1 MKKNFIVACAL
12 VSLIGTGAAQQVAS
26 QSNASVSSNTSVSTG
41 QSGANVQ
48 SDTNARTSNQTSIAP
63 AHEHSTKKHEHPSK
77 NAAMTTSGALSGG
90 TTVNAVLA
98 KPVDS
103 RKCKPGDQVVATA
116 SEDVKSDGKVVI
128 RKGSKLIGHVT
139 EVKAKG
145 EGEANSSLGLMFDRA
160 VLKSGEAVQ
169 MNSTIQALAA
179 GHSNAPEM
187 DDDMAGVGGGTVHS
201 AGSVRGGGGLL
212 GGVSST
218 ASGATGAV
226 ANAGGN
232 ATGAL
237 NSSLGSTAT
246 VGNGVGAALNSNS
259 TGVVGLKGLSLAGS
273 ASNATQGSVIT
284 STGKS
289 VHLDSG
295 TQMVLRVV
303 N

>member
-1 MKKNFIVACAL
+1 MKKSFIVACVL
-12 VSLIGTGAAQQVAS
+12 VSLLGVGAAQQAAS
-26 QSNASVSSNTSVSTG
+26 QSNASVSSNTSVSAG

-48 SDTNARTSNQTSIAP
+48 SDTNAKASNQTSIAP
-63 AHEHSTKKHEHPSK
+63 KHERSTTKHEHPSK
-77 NAAMTTSGALSGG
+77 NAAMSTSGALSGG
-90 TTVNAVLA
+90 TAVNAVLA
-98 KPVDS
+98 KSVDS
-103 RKCKPGDQVVATA
+103 RKCKVGDEVVATA
-116 SEDVKSDGKVVI
+116 SEDVKTDGKVVI

-139 EVKAKG
+139 EAKAKS
-145 EGEANSSLGLMFDRA
+145 EGEATSSLGLMFDRA
-160 VLKSGEAVQ
+160 VLKNGETVQ

-179 GHSNAPEM
+179 GHTNAT
-187 DDDMAGVGGGTVHS
+187 DVNDDMSAVGEGTVHS
-201 AGSVRGGGGLL
+201 AGTARGGSGLL

-226 ANAGGN
+226 ANVGGS

-237 NSSLGSTAT
+237 NSSLGSTAA
-246 VGNGVGAALNSNS
+246 VGNGLGAALNSNS
-259 TGVVGLKGLSLAGS
+259 TGVVGLKGLSLAGN

-295 TQMVLRVV
+295 TQILLRVV